1 MAVSSIKYTIGEPM
15 PGTKWVVRGTLGQG
29 GMGVVFDVVKASL
42 IEGAMKVLRPPFAKL
57 PEFASRFLGEVEV
70 TARLQHPNIV
80 QLLDFDR
87 LKDGTP
93 FMVME
98 RLRGRT
104 LRTALRETR
113 QRGKLWTAANTY
125 AVAAQVA
132 EGLYRAHSHV
142 PSIVHRDIKP
152 DNLYLHRTASNFE
165 SVVKVMDFG
174 VAAVVGECDGRGIG
188 TVRYM
193 APEQVAGDA
202 VTPQTDQYALALVVY
217 EMLTGRLPWDVNLG
231 DASALA
237 DARLRVAPIP
247 ASRFCAWLPSSM
259 DAALLKALAKA
270 PAERHGTLHGL
281 IFELRDLQW
290 ISEAVTAD
298 TNPTEPMAGFFGD
311 GGAVVREQDETF
323 DRASTPAPEGPS
335 VEGPELAAES
345 GVSVQFSALL
355 QGPGGVAASASRE
368 AGPKAGQEPH
378 GPSSEPQAGRVSR
391 RTIYALAFALV
402 GSGAVGAVLVSAGM
416 AGSPGESGAKGVK
429 PVTSQAW
436 SASLAA
442 SDPGAEAPRPT
453 LEAIEA
459 RSAPVD
465 SVVPPPSGSTTQPV
479 VAKVSGTRPVGGPGG
494 LAVRKAAA
502 APPQTKRGAAAKV
515 AVPDDGRE
523 WLSVPKGAAAP
534 PQTLRGASA
543 KVAVPDDGREFL
555 YVPGER

>member
-29 GMGVVFDVVKASL
+29 GMGVVLDVVKARL
-42 IEGAMKVLRPPFAKL
+42 IEGAMKVLLPPFAKL
-57 PEFASRFLGEVEV
+57 PEVASRFLGEVKV

-87 LKDGTP
+87 LEDGTP

-113 QRGKLWTAANTY
+113 QRGKAWTAANTY

-202 VTPQTDQYALALVVY
+202 VSSQTDQYALALVVY
-217 EMLTGRLPWDVNLG
+217 EMLTGRLPWDVNAR

-237 DARLRVAPIP
+237 DVRLRAAPMP
-247 ASRFCAWLPSSM
+247 ASRFCPWLPSSM
-259 DAALLKALAKA
+259 DTALLKALAKA
-270 PAERHGTLHGL
+270 PAARHDTLHGL
-281 IFELRDLQW
+281 IFELRGLQW
-290 ISEAVTAD
+290 IDDRSEVTGD
-298 TNPTEPMAGFFGD
+298 TNPTDPMAGFFGD
-311 GGAVVREQDETF
+311 GGAVVREQDDTF
-323 DRASTPAPEGPS
+323 ERASTPAPEGPS
-335 VEGPELAAES
+335 IEAPELTASS
-345 GVSVQFSALL
+345 GVSVQFSEPFE
-355 QGPGGVAASASRE
+355 GPGGIAASASRE
-368 AGPKAGQEPH
+368 AGPKAAQEIASEPH
-378 GPSSEPQAGRVSR
+378 APAANDRSEPQSAGRVSR
-391 RTIYALAFALV
+391 RTIHALAFALV
-402 GSGAVGAVLVSAGM
+402 GSGAVMAVLVSAGM
-416 AGSPGESGAKGVK
+416 AGSPGESSAKGVT

-453 LEAIEA
+453 VDAIEA

-494 LAVRKAAA
+494 LAVRKVAA
-502 APPQTKRGAAAKV
+502 APPQT
-515 AVPDDGRE
+515 P
-523 WLSVPKGAAAP
+523 
-534 PQTLRGASA
+534 RGASA